1 MNDYY
6 AVEPKSFGSADKLK
20 MLLRC
25 FGVYQGRFISAYPPS
40 WETLVRQSVSGW
52 SEMERKRASRILE
65 KFIRENVGLIRS
77 SDLLYKSEKTW
88 ADNVLAV
95 QFSKN
100 ATPFAGG
107 VVEGESPNP
116 FFESALDFDPAGADG
131 EMMTASPENYA
142 RVSEVLLTVSQEI
155 YLIDPYLDITRSDR
169 DSVISGLLSVAKKGK
184 CKRFIIYASGANVS
198 ADPYEIKL
206 HAERLLKKSGG
217 PVSEM
222 TINLCN
228 DRGSEGP
235 LHARYL
241 LSIHG
246 ALRLDQGFQ
255 RLRRKVDVSIVAQK
269 PHVDL
274 IAQFIDGELPFNF
287 DSIGVSIR
295 CLG

>member
-20 MLLRC
+20 MLLGS

-40 WETLVRQSVSGW
+40 WETLVRQSVSSW
-52 SEMERKRASRILE
+52 SEMEKKRVSRILE
-65 KFIRENVGLIRS
+65 KFKENVGLIRS
-77 SDLLYKSEKTW
+77 SDLPYKSEKTW
-88 ADNVLAV
+88 IDNVLAV

-100 ATPFAGG
+100 ASPFAGG

-116 FFESALDFDPAGADG
+116 FFESALDFDPEGTDG
-131 EMMTASPENYA
+131 ELMTASPENYA
-142 RVSEVLLTVSQEI
+142 RVSEVLLMVSQEI

-169 DSVISGLLSVAKKGK
+169 ESVLSSLLSAAKKGK
-184 CKRFIIYASGANVS
+184 CKKFIIYTSKANVA
-198 ADPYEIKL
+198 ADPDEIRQ
-206 HAERLLKKSGG
+206 HAEKLLRNSGG

-241 LSIHG
+241 LSKYG
-246 ALRLDQGFQ
+246 VLRFDQGFQ
-255 RLRRKVDVSIVAQK
+255 RLRRKVDVSIVAQRS
-269 PHVDL
+269 HL
-274 IAQFIDGELPFNF
+274 ELERQFIGGELPFAVE
-287 DSIGVSIR
+287 SISVSINKLR
-295 CLG
+295 

>member
-1 MNDYY
+1 MNDFY
-6 AVEPKSFGSADKLK
+6 AVEPKNFGSADKLK

-40 WETLVRQSVSGW
+40 WEMLVRQSVSGW
-52 SEMERKRASRILE
+52 SEMERKRVSRILE
-65 KFIRENVGLIRS
+65 KLTRENVGLIRS
-77 SDLLYKSEKTW
+77 SDLPYKSERTW

-100 ATPFAGG
+100 STPFAGG

-116 FFESALDFDPAGADG
+116 FFKSALDFDPEGADG
-131 EMMTASPENYA
+131 ELMTASPENYA
-142 RVSEVLLTVSQEI
+142 RVSEVLLMVSQEI
-155 YLIDPYLDITRSDR
+155 YLIDPYLDITRSDI
-169 DSVISGLLSVAKKGK
+169 DSVVSGLLSAAKRGK
-184 CKRFIIYASGANVS
+184 CKRFIIYASRANVS
-198 ADPYEIKL
+198 ADPDEIKI

-246 ALRLDQGFQ
+246 ALRFDQGFQ
-255 RLRRKVDVSIVAQK
+255 RLRRKVDVSIVAQRS
-269 PHVDL
+269 HLDL
-274 IAQFIDGELPFNF
+274 EKQFIEVNLPFTF
-287 DSIGVSIR
+287 ESIIASIKK
-295 CLG
+295 